1 MLVVSSAAAS
11 VAVALLAV
19 VAAFQLALALGAP
32 WGAAA
37 WGGQNPGVLPTRLR
51 VASGVAGLVI
61 YPLLIVL
68 VLSAAGWVSIGWLDG
83 VGSLPMWI
91 LAGLLGLGSLANFA
105 SRSPRERIWGPV
117 ALVTAICCAILA
129 LAGPASA
136 STTTLALPE
145 RGEVRADYLA
155 DGSPVWV
162 IGQDDGTVRVLTG
175 FDAHA
180 TSLRDLLWWCETAA
194 VLEGPSSG
202 SMYDEQ
208 GRKMGG
214 PAPTGLAAYEVTV
227 VGGVI
232 QVGAPGEPPGLDDYS
247 DRPMPDEGLRCFGL
261 DAPVVYHTFDGWTV
275 WDSPAEALA
284 AEPDDRI
291 LLEGELTVDGDAVY
305 LCAPDD
311 CADRAL
317 AASVLASQYGDNLL
331 GHLQGQRFIAHVRD
345 GMLVNVARVIYPLAV
360 PGD

>member
-1 MLVVSSAAAS
+1 MTTAAAI

-19 VAAFQLALALGAP
+19 VAAVLLALALGAP

-68 VLSAAGWVSIGWLDG
+68 VLSAAGWVSIGWLDDL
-83 VGSLPMWI
+83 GSLPMWI
-91 LAGLLGLGSLANFA
+91 LTALLGLGALANFA

-117 ALVTAICCAILA
+117 AGAAAICCAILA
-129 LAGPASA
+129 LAGPATA
-136 STTTLALPE
+136 ATTTLALPE
-145 RGEVRADYLA
+145 GGRVRADYLA

-162 IGQDDGTVRVLTG
+162 IGQDDGTVSVLTG

-180 TSLRDLLWWCETAA
+180 TSLRNLLWWCETAA
-194 VLEGPSSG
+194 MLESPSYG
-202 SMYDEQ
+202 SLYDEH

-214 PAPTGLAAYEVTV
+214 PAPTGLAGYDVTV

-232 QVGAPGEPPGLDDYS
+232 QVGALEEPPGLDDYS
-247 DRPMPDEGLRCFGL
+247 DRPMPGEGLRCFGL

-284 AEPDDRI
+284 AEPDDWI
-291 LLEGELTVDGDAVY
+291 LLEGELTVEGGAVY
-305 LCAPDD
+305 LCALDD

-317 AASVLASQYGDNLL
+317 AASVLASQYGENPLE
-331 GHLQGQRFIAHVRD
+331 HLQGQRFIAHVRD
-345 GMLVNVARVIYPLAV
+345 GTLVNVTRVLYPLAV